1 MVGESH
7 QEGEP
12 RGGSC
17 LAALTALQKDVWLRW
32 GWGRRAAMQRDVP
45 AGMGS
50 DPCWWWRCLATSRR
64 CPQDTKL
71 SHAWSPLALV
81 AVRPISFVIWA
92 NGSGVPALAAL
103 SGAAAPRARLVHG
116 FLGCSWE
123 HVLGCCILVHA
134 PKQQENPLV
143 ATHYCKHLPLANSP
157 KFRGSPHP
165 SPGCG
170 ATHGVPV
177 PVLSPPSLFCL
188 TATSPKRW

>member
-1 MVGESH
+1 MGESH
-7 QEGEP
+7 REGEP

-45 AGMGS
+45 AGTGS

-116 FLGCSWE
+116 FLGCSRE
-123 HVLGCCILVHA
+123 CVLGCCILVHA

-143 ATHYCKHLPLANSP
+143 VTHYCKHLPLANSL
-157 KFRGSPHP
+157 KFGGVSSSFPWLRCHARGPRAGSE
-165 SPGCG
+165 
-170 ATHGVPV
+170 
-177 PVLSPPSLFCL
+177 PPSLFCL

>member
-1 MVGESH
+1 
-7 QEGEP
+7 
-12 RGGSC
+12 
-17 LAALTALQKDVWLRW
+17 
-32 GWGRRAAMQRDVP
+32 MQRDVP
-45 AGMGS
+45 AGTGS

-116 FLGCSWE
+116 FLGCSRE
-123 HVLGCCILVHA
+123 CVLGCCILVHA

-143 ATHYCKHLPLANSP
+143 VTHYCKHLPLANSL
-157 KFRGSPHP
+157 KFGGVSSSFPWLRCHARGPRA
-165 SPGCG
+165 G
-170 ATHGVPV
+170 AE
-177 PVLSPPSLFCL
+177 PPFSLL
-188 TATSPKRW
+188 PYSNIAEALVSKGLATVIRYRQDDDQRSSHYDELLAAEAR